1 LEQGALPPTALDLM
15 RSRYSAYVL
24 ERFDYLKATW
34 HPKTCPPDLGK
45 DLGDGQR
52 WLGLDV
58 KKTTLLSE
66 SRATV
71 EFVARYRIGA
81 RGYRLHERSLFEC
94 IDGRWT
100 YREGEM
106 LA

>member
-1 LEQGALPPTALDLM
+1 VVPPTALDLM

-24 ERFDYLKATW
+24 GRFDYLKATW
-34 HPKTCPPDLGK
+34 HPKTCPPELGK
-45 DLGDGQR
+45 DPGGAPR

-81 RGYRLHERSLFEC
+81 RGYRLHERSLFER
-94 IDGRWT
+94 INGRWT